1 MKLQQRIELLV
12 ELGKYLNENGPAWQA
27 AKENAAVQNGW
38 FTPEFID
45 LASGN
50 IAKAFLQPE
59 LLQQWAAHY
68 RLDDNIGGKNV
79 GIVMAGNIP
88 LVGFHDFLCV
98 FLSGHSQTI
107 KASAKDNVLLKHLIQ
122 VLYGWEVTVQND
134 VCFAEILKG
143 CDAYIATG
151 SNNTARYFDYY
162 FGRYPSIIRR
172 NRTSV
177 AILTGEETADEL
189 DKLADDICLYFGL
202 GCRNVT
208 HLLVPAE
215 YNFEALLNALRKYK
229 HFVDHHKYKNNFDY
243 HLTIQIMNNRYY
255 MTNDSILLTEDEAL
269 FSPIGQLNY
278 RFYTNREEAV
288 AELQQ
293 RKDVQCIVGQGFTPF
308 GTAQNPSLMDYAD
321 GLDTMQFLLTL

>member
-27 AKENAAVQNGW
+27 AKENAFIENGW
-38 FTPEFID
+38 FTPAFTD
-45 LASGN
+45 LAAAN
-50 IAKAFLQPE
+50 IAKAFLQPD

-98 FLSGHSQTI
+98 FLSGHHQTI
-107 KASAKDNVLLKHLIQ
+107 KASAKDTVLLKHLIQ
-122 VLYGWEVTVQND
+122 VLYGLDITVQNY
-134 VCFAEILKG
+134 VSFAEMLKG

-177 AILTGEETADEL
+177 GVLTGNETAEEL
-189 DKLADDICLYFGL
+189 ALLADDICLYFGL

-208 HLLVPAE
+208 HLLVPAG
-215 YNFEALLNALRKYK
+215 YNFEAFLGALNKYK
-229 HFVDHHKYKNNFDY
+229 YFTDHHKYKNNFDY

-255 MTNDSILLTEDEAL
+255 MTNDSLLLVEDEAL

-278 RFYTNREEAV
+278 RFYTNREDAL
-288 AELQQ
+288 ADLQK
-293 RKDVQCIVGQGFTPF
+293 REDVQCIVGQGFTPF
-308 GTAQNPSLMDYAD
+308 GTAQSPSLMDYAD
-321 GLDTMQFLLTL
+321 GLDTVQFLLTL